1 MKIVFFSFILFS
13 FISSISAQTINIDYQ
28 VTVNPYSY
36 TCKRSVYKYILSGT
50 SSLYYN
56 DVNDINIF
64 PYIDWEPEIIKEKK
78 GVKTVKIDDGHIVK
92 IMQEYLYKNYNTEII
107 IYNKPLVFS
116 EILVIKEPLQLFTWQ
131 IIPNVDTLILG
142 YHCQKAKASFRG
154 REYTAYF
161 SPEINMF
168 GGPWKFDGLPGLIL
182 SVKDEDEYF
191 IIEPIKLSVS
201 ENNVPI
207 KNPFVKERDI
217 ITWDEYT
224 QAYFKKMKDILKLS
238 KANSSAGETT
248 KLIIKSG
255 IEDLGF
261 KQLSTDDLKN

>member
-1 MKIVFFSFILFS
+1 MKTVLFSYIIFSFFSFIN
-13 FISSISAQTINIDYQ
+13 AQTININYQ

-64 PYIDWEPEIIKEKK
+64 PFIDWEPEIIKEKK

-92 IMQEYLYKNYNTEII
+92 IMQEYLYKNYNTETI
-107 IYNKPLVFS
+107 IYNKQLVFS
-116 EILVIKEPLQLFTWQ
+116 EVLVIKEPLQLFSWQ
-131 IIPNVDTLILG
+131 IMPNVDTLIMG

-154 REYTAYF
+154 REYMAYF
-161 SPEINMF
+161 TSDINMF

-182 SVKDEDEYF
+182 SVKDNDKYF

-201 ENNVPI
+201 ENNTPI
-207 KNPFVKERDI
+207 KNPFAKERDVI
-217 ITWDEYT
+217 SWDEYKK
-224 QAYFKKMKDILKLS
+224 AYFEKMKDILKLS
-238 KANSSAGETT
+238 KTNSSAGEST

-261 KQLSTDDLKN
+261 KQISTDDL